1 MKNALVS
8 ISILF
13 LAACGGDNKSTE
25 RLIESENMEGL
36 KAKRTELINQVKS
49 AEEKI
54 AQIDQA
60 LEADEKVEKLPLVS
74 VYKVENQEFNHY
86 LELQGSVETDQNIV
100 VYAEVQGVL
109 KDFKVKMGDRV
120 TKGQTIAVIDDGGMS
135 AQLAQVKQRAD
146 LSKTTYE
153 KRKRL
158 WEKNVGS
165 EIDYLQAETQYK
177 ADEEAVKQMER
188 QVAKATIKAP
198 FSGLIDETIADEGQL
213 VVPGQ
218 SPLFRIVNLT
228 DMHIYADVP
237 EKYLG
242 RVQKG
247 KVVWIDLPVLD
258 TTLKSKITEVSNYI
272 NPDNRTFKVKVD
284 VPSKGGLVKPNL
296 TAKLKINDY
305 SNKNALL
312 VPQSLIS
319 EDSEGRQYVYSAN
332 ATQGTDRATA
342 RKVFVTTGEKQAGII
357 EIVKGLMADDA
368 IIDEGART
376 VREGQE
382 VKIIK

>member
-13 LAACGGDNKSTE
+13 LTACGGDNKSTE

-272 NPDNRTFKVKVD
+272 NPDNRTFKVKID

>member
-13 LAACGGDNKSTE
+13 LAACGGNNKSTE
-25 RLIESENMEGL
+25 SLIESENMEGL

-74 VYKVENQEFNHY
+74 VYNLENQEFNHY

-247 KVVWIDLPVLD
+247 KVVLIDLPVLD

-284 VPSKGGLVKPNL
+284 VPSKGGLIKPNL

-332 ATQGTDRATA
+332 ATQGADRAIA
-342 RKVFVTTGEKQAGII
+342 KKVFVTTGEKQGGII
-357 EIVKGLMADDA
+357 EIVKGLTAEDA